1 MTSKEP
7 PMFPLSPRRFHSLLL
22 ASALLP
28 FLFLISQSA
37 SNNHPLTEVDAN
49 LTVHGILH
57 GSFPFSDPL
66 RLVSNGPVSKGT
78 LRTFGRFNGFS
89 QDSFIYE
96 PNYGYVGADSFTYH
110 ACDSSGNCVDG
121 TINLNVVN
129 SAPNAAAHSYD
140 VRGGTL
146 FVGPPSLLEGDSD
159 PDGDPF
165 SVVSYTQASHG
176 TVNYFYQYDIL
187 RYDVFDPSYT
197 GTDSL
202 TYRICDNL
210 GLCAEATVTLNVS
223 GEPTPTPTPTPTPV

>member
-110 ACDSSGNCVDG
+110 ACDSSNNCVDG
-121 TINLNVVN
+121 TINLDVVN
-129 SAPNAAAHSYD
+129 NPPNAVDDSYT
-140 VRGGTL
+140 VRDILYGGGDTPLTL
-146 FVGPPSLLEGDSD
+146 NDSD
-159 PDGDPF
+159 PDGDPIRVL
-165 SVVSYTQASHG
+165 SVTPASHG
-176 TVNYFYQYDIL
+176 TFNYDFNNDSFIYQP
-187 RYDVFDPSYT
+187 DPGFT
-197 GTDSL
+197 GTDSV
-202 TYRICDNL
+202 TYRVCDNL
-210 GLCAEATVTLNVS
+210 GLCAVGTVT
-223 GEPTPTPTPTPTPV
+223 